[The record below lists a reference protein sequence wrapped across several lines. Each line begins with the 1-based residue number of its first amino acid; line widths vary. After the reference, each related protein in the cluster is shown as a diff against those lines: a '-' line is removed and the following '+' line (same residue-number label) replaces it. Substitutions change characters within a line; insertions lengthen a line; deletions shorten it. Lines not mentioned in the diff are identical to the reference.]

1 MASFAKIGLNNKVI
15 EVLSVHNNE
24 LKDSNGVEQENI
36 GIDFLTKL
44 TGWAIWK
51 QTSYNTIGGEHR
63 LGGTP
68 FRKNHAGIG
77 HTYDEDRDA
86 FIPPKPTQY
95 PSWVLNETTCQ
106 WEPPIAKPD
115 DETETKRYGWNEST
129 QQWDVY
135 THTYVYNE
143 ETQQWDIDNS

>member
-44 TGWAIWK
+44 TGWSIWV
-51 QTSYNTIGGEHR
+51 QTSYNGN
-63 LGGTP
+63 

-77 HTYDEDRDA
+77 YTYDEDRDA
-86 FIPPKPTQY
+86 FIPKKPYT
-95 PSWVLNETTCQ
+95 SWILNETTCL
-106 WEPPIAKPD
+106 WEAPVAYPD
-115 DETETKRYGWNEST
+115 DGKKYNWNEIN
-129 QQWDVY
+129 Q
-135 THTYVYNE
+135 N
-143 ETQQWDIDNS
+143 WDIIE